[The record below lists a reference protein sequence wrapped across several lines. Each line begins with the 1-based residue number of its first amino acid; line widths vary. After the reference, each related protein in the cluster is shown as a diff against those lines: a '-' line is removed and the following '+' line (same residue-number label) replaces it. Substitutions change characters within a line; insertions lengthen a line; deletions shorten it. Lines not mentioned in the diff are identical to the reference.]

1 MTDISVVIPSNHGHH
16 DLMEVVRALCSQTIK
31 PVEIVIVDSSVE
43 SGTYP
48 EEITALCANCRIKL
62 IYERRECAFPGDAR
76 NIGLGMAHAE
86 LIAFIDVQTIPR
98 HHWLEACLKLLTD
111 HDAVGVWGATC
122 FSAKT
127 KFERLVR
134 DGFYGV
140 LPRKTLPGSIFRRE
154 VFNKAGQFIGWV
166 RAGEDTEWMLR
177 LDLLKVPVVYPSS
190 ALIDYVG
197 LIGLDLKG
205 LLSKWFRNY
214 TASRDLPHFFP
225 QRLLLWLVF
234 YPMLILIA
242 FNWNYLIADW
252 RIDSPLYLSHV
263 TKIIFFLP
271 VLAYVVIRG
280 LYLPLQRSIGIRRLL
295 PIRFIAITVVCFM
308 ADVVKVLVFSI
319 SKQKRDADKL

>member
-16 DLMEVVRALCSQTIK
+16 DLLKIVHAICSQTLK
-31 PVEIVIVDSSVE
+31 PVEIVIIDSSGECGACPVE
-43 SGTYP
+43 
-48 EEITALCANCRIKL
+48 IRALCADSQIKL
-62 IYERRECAFPGDAR
+62 IYEHRARALPGDAR
-76 NIGLGMAHAE
+76 NIGIGMAHAE

-98 HHWLEACLKLLTD
+98 QHWLEASLKLLTS
-111 HDAVGVWGATC
+111 HDAAGVWGATC

-127 KFERLVR
+127 TFERLVR
-134 DGFYGV
+134 DGFSGV

-154 VFNKAGQFIGWV
+154 VFNKAGQFIDWV

-177 LDLLKVPVVYPSS
+177 LDLLRAPVVYPSS

-197 LIGLDLKG
+197 LIGSDMKR

-225 QRLLLWLVF
+225 QRLLLWLVL

-252 RIDSPLYLSHV
+252 RMDSPLYLGHV
-263 TKIIFFLP
+263 TKIVAGLP
-271 VLAYVVIRG
+271 VLAYVGIRG
-280 LYLPLQRSIGIRRLL
+280 LALPLQRGVGIRRLL

-319 SKQKRDADKL
+319 PKRKRDADKL